1 MTAAKRSA
9 DAPTNRKRNW
19 KSINWKTVRNSV
31 KRLQVRIAKAVKE
44 GKFRK
49 AKALQWLLTHSYH
62 ANVRDIGNRV
72 TPQGFALMNA

>member
-62 ANVRDIGNRV
+62 AKI
-72 TPQGFALMNA
+72 